1 MIKIPSVIKTSS
13 MKDDE
18 PGITLKEIA
27 ERFKVHTAN
36 IAACNIYF
44 QTIRMLNGH
53 KYSNIDRDT
62 FAKDFRNA
70 LSDIDLETPPT
81 DAFIPD
87 PEDKDSLFR
96 VNRLAKEYIA
106 ITERMPLT
114 LLEEVYGP
122 TNALVILCKH
132 DPKELEKTYDDL
144 FTYFC
149 MFKYIDTIEILR
161 LNMISN
167 FTPMIEWIVENIT
180 IDDWNSYLITKKP
193 NPDKYAA
200 KCENIFFNPDISA
213 TFKFYTENPD
223 PTIPEFDVVDLM
235 MRIVTNMV
243 VRHDIFLVL
252 GVYLIISYAMGDFNN
267 KNAEDSPCG
276 KYVREVL
283 SKI

>member
-13 MKDDE
+13 TGDG

-36 IAACNIYF
+36 VAACNIYF
-44 QTIRMLNGH
+44 QTIRMLNTH

-87 PEDKDSLFR
+87 VDDGRMFR

-106 ITERMPLT
+106 IKERMPLS

-122 TNALVILCKH
+122 ANALVILCKH
-132 DPKELEKTYDDL
+132 DPNELENTYDDL

-180 IDDWNSYLITKKP
+180 IEDWKSYLITKKP
-193 NPDKYAA
+193 NPEKYAS
-200 KCENIFFNPDISA
+200 KCEDIFFNPDMAA

-223 PTIPEFDVVDLM
+223 PTVPEFDVVDLM

-252 GVYLIISYAMGDFNN
+252 GVYLIISFAMGDFNN
-267 KNAEDSPCG
+267 KKAEDSPCG

>member
-1 MIKIPSVIKTSS
+1 MINIPSVIKTTSNP
-13 MKDDE
+13 D
-18 PGITLKEIA
+18 GVTLKEIA

-44 QTIRMLNGH
+44 QTIRLLNTIP
-53 KYSNIDRDT
+53 YNNIDRDT

-87 PEDKDSLFR
+87 PEDEKSIVR
-96 VNRLAKEYIA
+96 INRLAKEYLTIK
-106 ITERMPLT
+106 ERMPIS

-122 TNALVILCKH
+122 ANALVILIKH
-132 DPKELEKTYDDL
+132 DPNELEKMYDDL
-144 FTYFC
+144 FKYFC

-167 FTPMIEWIVENIT
+167 FTPMIEWIVENIS
-180 IDDWNSYLITKKP
+180 IKDWQSYLVKKKP
-193 NPDKYAA
+193 DPEKYAS
-200 KCENIFFNPDISA
+200 KCEDIFFNPDIAA

-267 KNAEDSPCG
+267 KKAEDSKCG
-276 KYVREVL
+276 IYVREVL